1 MLPVNEIESQIS
13 GLRSESKEFREQSM
27 KALVQIGS
35 PAVPTLVYLLTD
47 PDWVV
52 RYRAAEA
59 LGWIGDKDAVDALII
74 STCDTKDHVRYMA
87 TKSLGSFRDTRIHPV
102 LVRMLC
108 DEHCYTRR
116 IAASGL
122 GLSGDISAVPA
133 LSEAIGKESDTDTRQ
148 AMESALA
155 ELKKR
160 VS

>member
-1 MLPVNEIESQIS
+1 MTDIETYLI
-13 GLRSESKEFREQSM
+13 GLRSDSKEERAKFM
-27 KALVQIGS
+27 KALVEAGS
-35 PAVPTLVYLLTD
+35 SAVPKLMYLLND

-59 LGWIGDKDAVDALII
+59 LGGIGDTAAVDALII

-87 TKSLGSFRDTRIHPV
+87 TKSLGSFSDTRIHPV
-102 LVRMLC
+102 LVRMLS
-108 DEHCYTRR
+108 DDHCYTRR
-116 IAASGL
+116 MAASGL

-133 LSEAIGKESDTDTRQ
+133 LLEAIGTESDTDTRQ

-155 ELKKR
+155 DLKKR